1 MKKLIFISLLLW
13 GAGALQA
20 QEKEKSQALY
30 FNIGSGLHNLKY
42 DLKNGTQQNSMGYT
56 LNLGYNYF
64 FSKNLG
70 FGTGLGLE
78 SFNSK
83 ATLNYQTSKNSV
95 DTDGESFEFR
105 TQYTDWQ
112 EKQSILLLDIPLSF
126 ICQKQINEQFKF
138 QFSVGPKVSFAIQ
151 SNYKI
156 EGGQI
161 ETTGY
166 YPQYN
171 VVLYGMPQHNFTT
184 LTSFPKN
191 DIKLNPVVSVYSD
204 LGGLYKLNNCMDLY
218 AGVYI
223 DYGLTNMIDAQNKLL
238 YQEDGVYN
246 GVFSSDLTNKI
257 KQFAFGFKIGI
268 NFRLSANEA
277 LSTDD
282 MH

>member
-1 MKKLIFISLLLW
+1 L

-20 QEKEKSQALY
+20 QEKSQSLY
-30 FNIGSGLHNLKY
+30 FNIGSGFHNLKY
-42 DLKNGTQQNSMGYT
+42 NLQNGTQENSMGYT
-56 LNLGYNYF
+56 FNLGYNYF
-64 FSKNLG
+64 FSKNWGLG
-70 FGTGLGLE
+70 AGLGLE
-78 SFNSK
+78 SFQSK
-83 ATLNYQTSKNSV
+83 ATLNYQTSKSSV

-126 ICQKQINEQFKF
+126 IYQKQMNEQFKF
-138 QFSVGPKVSFAIQ
+138 QFSIGPKVSFAVQ

-156 EGGQI
+156 EGGTI

-166 YPQYN
+166 YSQYN

-191 DIKLNPVVSVYSD
+191 DTSLNPVVSAYSN
-204 LGGLYKLNNCMDLY
+204 LGGLYKLNNSMDLY

-223 DYGLTNMIDAQNKLL
+223 DYGLSNMIDAQNKFL
-238 YQEDGVYN
+238 YQEDGAYN
-246 GVFSSDLTNKI
+246 GIFSSDLTNNV
-257 KQFAFGFKIGI
+257 KQSAFGFKIGI
-268 NFRLSANEA
+268 NFRLGAKEDVSIDE
-277 LSTDD
+277 